1 MMKFCEVCNNLLQ
14 PRENREAM
22 QLEYVCKSTICNYV
36 DRGDNEG
43 GLVFRNDIVK
53 DTETNLRA
61 ILSDV
66 NRDPTLQRSN
76 DNTCTD
82 CGGNECVIFL
92 AEQNAKSTAL
102 QLISVC
108 TDCGNKW
115 FTRQDDADA

>member
-14 PRENREAM
+14 PRENREEKK
-22 QLEYVCKSTICNYV
+22 LEYVCKSTICNYV
-36 DRGDNEG
+36 DRGDSEE
-43 GLVFRNDIVK
+43 GLVYRNDIVK

-66 NRDPTLQRSN
+66 NRDPTLQRST
-76 DNTCTD
+76 DNTCLE
-82 CGGNECVIFL
+82 CGQTEAVTFL

-108 TDCGNKW
+108 ITCGHKW
-115 FTRQDDADA
+115 FSRQEQDA